1 MTRAY
6 VAKKT
11 ISFDDGTSH
20 LAGHTYFSTPET
32 QAYFDVMSKSYSVIE
47 VRTEQI
53 GGRTFAVPNH
63 EMGYTKSYL
72 RGYMAANYYSVDL
85 FQQWMSGQTV
95 GVSDS
100 GETVYYYNDVVKYLQ
115 HGGVLAEVND

>member
-11 ISFDDGTSH
+11 IKFDDVTSH

-32 QAYFDVMSKSYSVIE
+32 QAYFDANSKNYSVIE

-53 GGRTFAVPNH
+53 GGRTFAAPNH
-63 EMGYTKSYL
+63 ELGYTESYL
-72 RGYMAANYYSVDL
+72 FGYMTTSHYSTDL

-100 GETVYYYNDVVKYLQ
+100 GETVYYYNDVVKYLTN
-115 HGGVLAEVND
+115 GGVLAEVDD